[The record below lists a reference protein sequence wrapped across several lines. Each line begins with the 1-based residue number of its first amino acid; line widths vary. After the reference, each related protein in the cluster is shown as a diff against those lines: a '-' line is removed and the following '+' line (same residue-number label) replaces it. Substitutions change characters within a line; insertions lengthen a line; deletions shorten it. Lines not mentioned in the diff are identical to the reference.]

1 MEIWSFWLPAILI
14 TLITAGLVVLGFWR
28 GMRLRE
34 GGGAVAPEGTPVT
47 EKREMRI
54 YAQQLREIERD
65 LARGLVAPD
74 EAGRM
79 RTEISRRLLDADR
92 NARAPIVAAPAAAR
106 WLGLVLVVLA
116 VAVAGFVYLRAG
128 APMYPDQPLVQRHA
142 EAARMHAER
151 PSQAELEAIWQA
163 SPDRP
168 TPPEAEEDFLA
179 LMAQLRAA
187 LVSRPLD
194 LQGFR
199 LLARNEANIGNNAA
213 SAAAQRR
220 VIELLGDEAPVA
232 EHVILAEQLILAAGG
247 VVSSEAERVVE
258 AILRRDP
265 RNGPGRYYTGLMFA
279 QTGRPDLTFRLWRAL
294 LEESQPGAPW
304 VPHIRGTIEE
314 LAAIAGVRYTLPP
327 LSAQGARGPSD
338 ADMAAAMEL
347 SDDERAEMI
356 GAMVEGLS
364 ARLGTQGGPAG
375 DWARLISALGVLGEE
390 ARARAIWGEARTV
403 FADQPDQMRIIDD
416 AARGA
421 GFLD

>member
-1 MEIWSFWLPAILI
+1 MELWSFWLPAA
-14 TLITAGLVVLGFWR
+14 LITAITVGLVALGFWR
-28 GMRLRE
+28 GMRLR
-34 GGGAVAPEGTPVT
+34 GATGEVPADGAG

-65 LARGLVAPD
+65 LARGVVAPD

-79 RTEISRRLLDADR
+79 RTEISRRLLEADR
-92 NARAPIVAAPAAAR
+92 TARPALVAAPVPAR
-106 WLGLVLVVLA
+106 WLGLALVVVA
-116 VAVAGFVYLRAG
+116 VAVAGFVYLRQG
-128 APMYPDQPLVQRHA
+128 APMYPDQPLAQRHA

-151 PSQAELEAIWQA
+151 PSQAELEAAWQA
-163 SPDRP
+163 SPESP
-168 TPPEAEEDFLA
+168 EPPEVDAEFTA
-179 LMAQLRAA
+179 LMEQLRAA
-187 LVSRPLD
+187 LVNRPLD

-199 LLARNEANIGNNAA
+199 LLARNEANIGNHAA
-213 SAAAQRR
+213 SAAAQRH
-220 VIELLGDEAPVA
+220 VIELMGDEAPVA

-247 VVSSEAERVVE
+247 VVSPEAERVVE
-258 AILRRDP
+258 EILRLDP

-279 QTGRPDLTFRLWRAL
+279 QTGRPDLTFRLWRGL
-294 LEESQPGAPW
+294 LDESQPGAPW

-338 ADMAAAMEL
+338 ADMAAAMEM
-347 SDDERAEMI
+347 SEEERAEMI

-403 FADQPDQMRIIDD
+403 FADQPDQLRVIED

>member
-1 MEIWSFWLPAILI
+1 MELWSFWLPAGLI
-14 TLITAGLVVLGFWR
+14 TAIVAGLVVLGFWR
-28 GMRLRE
+28 GMRLRGE
-34 GGGAVAPEGTPVT
+34 AADGAG

-65 LARGLVAPD
+65 LARGIVAAE

-79 RTEISRRLLDADR
+79 RTEISRRLLEADR
-92 NARAPIVAAPAAAR
+92 TARPAIVAAPVPAR
-106 WLGLVLVVLA
+106 WLGLGLVVLA
-116 VAVAGFVYLRAG
+116 VAVAGFVYLREG

-142 EAARMHAER
+142 EAARLHAER
-151 PSQAELEAIWQA
+151 PSQAELEAAWQL
-163 SPDRP
+163 SPERADL
-168 TPPEAEEDFLA
+168 PETDADFMA
-179 LMAQLRAA
+179 LMEQLRTA

-199 LLARNEANIGNNAA
+199 LLARNEANIGNHAA
-213 SAAAQRR
+213 AAEAQRR

-247 VVSSEAERVVE
+247 VVSPEAERVVE
-258 AILRRDP
+258 GILRRDP

-294 LEESQPGAPW
+294 LDESQPGAPW

-338 ADMAAAMEL
+338 ADMAAAMEM
-347 SDDERAEMI
+347 SEDERAEMI
-356 GAMVEGLS
+356 GAMVDGLS

-375 DWARLISALGVLGEE
+375 DWARLISALGVLGED
-390 ARARAIWGEARTV
+390 ARARAIWAEARTV
-403 FADQPDQMRIIDD
+403 FADQPDQMRVIDA

-421 GFLD
+421 GYLD

>member
-1 MEIWSFWLPAILI
+1 MQFWSFWLPAALI
-14 TLITAGLVVLGFWR
+14 TLITAGLVILGFWR
-28 GMRLRE
+28 GMRLRATAPA
-34 GGGAVAPEGTPVT
+34 GGDVG

-65 LARGLVAPD
+65 LARGVVAPE

-79 RTEISRRLLDADR
+79 RTEISRRLLEADR
-92 NARAPIVAAPAAAR
+92 TARPAVVAAPVPAR
-106 WLGLVLVVLA
+106 WLGLGLVVLS
-116 VAVAGFVYLRAG
+116 VAVAGFVYLREG
-128 APMYPDQPLVQRHA
+128 APMYPDQPLAQRHA
-142 EAARMHAER
+142 EAARIHAER
-151 PSQAELEAIWQA
+151 PAQAELEARWQV
-163 SPDRP
+163 SPERAD
-168 TPPEAEEDFLA
+168 PPEPDAEFVA
-179 LMAQLRAA
+179 LMEQLRAA

-199 LLARNEANIGNNAA
+199 LLARNEANIGNHAA
-213 SAAAQRR
+213 AAAAQRR
-220 VIELLGDEAPVA
+220 VIELMGDEAPVA

-247 VVSSEAERVVE
+247 VVSPEAERVVE
-258 AILRRDP
+258 GILRRDP
-265 RNGPGRYYTGLMFA
+265 RNGAGRYYTGLMFA

-327 LSAQGARGPSD
+327 LEAQGARGPSD

-347 SDDERAEMI
+347 SDEERAEMI

-364 ARLGTQGGPAG
+364 VRLGTQGGPAG
-375 DWARLISALGVLGEE
+375 DWARLIAALGVLGED
-390 ARARAIWGEARTV
+390 ARALAIWAEARTV
-403 FADQPDQMRIIDD
+403 FADQPDQMRVIDD

-421 GFLD
+421 GYLD

>member
-1 MEIWSFWLPAILI
+1 MELWSFWLPAA
-14 TLITAGLVVLGFWR
+14 LITAITVGLVALGFWR
-28 GMRLRE
+28 GMRLR
-34 GGGAVAPEGTPVT
+34 GATGEVLADGAG

-65 LARGLVAPD
+65 LARGVVAPD

-79 RTEISRRLLDADR
+79 RTEISRRLLEADR
-92 NARAPIVAAPAAAR
+92 TARPALVAAPVPAR
-106 WLGLVLVVLA
+106 WLGLALVVVA
-116 VAVAGFVYLRAG
+116 VAVAGFVYLRQG
-128 APMYPDQPLVQRHA
+128 APMYPDQPLAQRHA

-151 PSQAELEAIWQA
+151 PSQAELEAAWQA
-163 SPDRP
+163 SPESP
-168 TPPEAEEDFLA
+168 EPPEVDAEFTA
-179 LMAQLRAA
+179 LMEQLRAA
-187 LVSRPLD
+187 LVNRPLD

-199 LLARNEANIGNNAA
+199 LLARNEANIGNHAA
-213 SAAAQRR
+213 SAAAQRH
-220 VIELLGDEAPVA
+220 VIELMGDEAPVA

-247 VVSSEAERVVE
+247 VVSPEAERVVE
-258 AILRRDP
+258 DILRRDP

-279 QTGRPDLTFRLWRAL
+279 QTGRPDLTFRLWRGL
-294 LEESQPGAPW
+294 LDESQPGAPW

-338 ADMAAAMEL
+338 ADMAAAMQMSEE
-347 SDDERAEMI
+347 ERAEMI

-375 DWARLISALGVLGEE
+375 DWARLISALGVLGED

-403 FADQPDQMRIIDD
+403 FADQPDQLRVIED

>member
-1 MEIWSFWLPAILI
+1 
-14 TLITAGLVVLGFWR
+14 
-28 GMRLRE
+28 MRLR
-34 GGGAVAPEGTPVT
+34 GATGEVPADGAG

-65 LARGLVAPD
+65 LARGVVAPD

-79 RTEISRRLLDADR
+79 RTEISRRLLEADR
-92 NARAPIVAAPAAAR
+92 TARPALVAAPVPAR
-106 WLGLVLVVLA
+106 WLGLALVVVA
-116 VAVAGFVYLRAG
+116 VAVAGFVYLRQG
-128 APMYPDQPLVQRHA
+128 APMYPDQPLAQRHA

-151 PSQAELEAIWQA
+151 PSQAELEAAWQA
-163 SPDRP
+163 SPESP
-168 TPPEAEEDFLA
+168 EPPEVDAEFTA
-179 LMAQLRAA
+179 LMEQLRAA
-187 LVSRPLD
+187 LVNRPLD

-199 LLARNEANIGNNAA
+199 LLARNEANIGNHAA
-213 SAAAQRR
+213 SAAAQRH
-220 VIELLGDEAPVA
+220 VIELMGDEAPVA

-247 VVSSEAERVVE
+247 VVSPEAERVVE
-258 AILRRDP
+258 DILRRDP

-279 QTGRPDLTFRLWRAL
+279 QTGRPDLTFRLWRGL
-294 LEESQPGAPW
+294 LDESQPGAPW

-327 LSAQGARGPSD
+327 LSAQGAGGPSD
-338 ADMAAAMEL
+338 ADMAAAMEM
-347 SDDERAEMI
+347 SEEERAEMI

-403 FADQPDQMRIIDD
+403 FADQPDQLRVIED

>member
-1 MEIWSFWLPAILI
+1 MELWSFWLPAA
-14 TLITAGLVVLGFWR
+14 LITAITVGLVALGFWR
-28 GMRLRE
+28 GMRLR
-34 GGGAVAPEGTPVT
+34 GATGEVLADGAG

-65 LARGLVAPD
+65 LARGVVAPD

-79 RTEISRRLLDADR
+79 RTEISRRLLEADR
-92 NARAPIVAAPAAAR
+92 TARPALVAAPVPAR
-106 WLGLVLVVLA
+106 WLGLALVVVA
-116 VAVAGFVYLRAG
+116 VAVAGFVYLRQG
-128 APMYPDQPLVQRHA
+128 APMYPDQPLAQRHA

-151 PSQAELEAIWQA
+151 PSQAELEAAWQA
-163 SPDRP
+163 SPESP
-168 TPPEAEEDFLA
+168 EPPEVDAEFTA
-179 LMAQLRAA
+179 LMEQLRAA
-187 LVSRPLD
+187 LVNRPLD

-199 LLARNEANIGNNAA
+199 LLARNEANIGNHAA
-213 SAAAQRR
+213 SAAAQRH
-220 VIELLGDEAPVA
+220 VIELMGDEAPVA

-247 VVSSEAERVVE
+247 VVSPEAERVVE
-258 AILRRDP
+258 DILRRDP

-279 QTGRPDLTFRLWRAL
+279 QTGRPDLTFRLWRGL
-294 LEESQPGAPW
+294 LDESQPGAPW

-338 ADMAAAMEL
+338 ADMAAAMEM
-347 SDDERAEMI
+347 SEEERAEMI

-375 DWARLISALGVLGEE
+375 DWARLISALGVLGED

-403 FADQPDQMRIIDD
+403 FADQPDQLRVIED

>member
-1 MEIWSFWLPAILI
+1 MEFWSFWLPAA
-14 TLITAGLVVLGFWR
+14 LITAITVVLIGLGFWR
-28 GMRLRE
+28 GMRLRGAAGDVPPE
-34 GGGAVAPEGTPVT
+34 GAV

-54 YAQQLREIERD
+54 YAQQLREIDRD

-74 EAGRM
+74 EAGRI

-92 NARAPIVAAPAAAR
+92 TARPAIVAAPLPAR
-106 WLGLVLVVLA
+106 WLGLGLVAVA

-128 APMYPDQPLVQRHA
+128 APMYPDQPLAQRHA

-151 PSQAELEAIWQA
+151 PSQAELEARWQA

-168 TPPEAEEDFLA
+168 EPPEPDAEFTA
-179 LMAQLRAA
+179 LMEQLRAA
-187 LVSRPLD
+187 LVNRPLD

-199 LLARNEANIGNNAA
+199 LLARNEANIGDHAA
-213 SAAAQRR
+213 SAAAQRH
-220 VIELLGDEAPVA
+220 VINLLGDEVPVA
-232 EHVILAEQLILAAGG
+232 EYVILAEQLILAAGG
-247 VVSSEAERVVE
+247 VVSPEAERVVE
-258 AILRRDP
+258 DILRRDP

-279 QTGRPDLTFRLWRAL
+279 QTGRPDLTFRLWRGL
-294 LEESQPGAPW
+294 LDESQPGAPW

-338 ADMAAAMEL
+338 ADMAAAMEM
-347 SDDERAEMI
+347 SEEERAEMI

-403 FADQPDQMRIIDD
+403 FADQPDQLRVIED